1 MKNKTIRFRITSEQY
16 AQILKSASN
25 SRKNL
30 SEWIRE
36 SLKISS
42 DRNLVE
48 RRLQYVS
55 EVQNLSRQISL
66 IGNNINQVARLAN
79 AKREFQQI
87 EEFSGVLDSIK
98 EKVRD
103 LR

>member
-87 EEFSGVLDSIK
+87 EEFSSVLDSIK
-98 EKVRD
+98 EKVRE